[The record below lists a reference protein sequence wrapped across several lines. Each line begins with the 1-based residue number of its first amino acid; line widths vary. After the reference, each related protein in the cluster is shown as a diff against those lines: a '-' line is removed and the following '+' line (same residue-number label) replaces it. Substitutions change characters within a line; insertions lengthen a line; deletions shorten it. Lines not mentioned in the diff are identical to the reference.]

1 MKQAISKI
9 EKDCTAGLNEV
20 KPDRVFGMPTE
31 QDGYLADRAL
41 TALTMEWTGCV
52 QYHHAQRPP
61 CVPHFGKLNETI
73 VADWCQALYIVGAHY
88 PGKYIPG
95 PSASMMR
102 YGLEW

>member
-41 TALTMEWTGCV
+41 MCIDNGMDGVFNIICPEAPMC
-52 QYHHAQRPP
+52 
-61 CVPHFGKLNETI
+61 
-73 VADWCQALYIVGAHY
+73 
-88 PGKYIPG
+88 
-95 PSASMMR
+95 SAF
-102 YGLEW
+102 W